1 MKKNSNLKNIL
12 TKDYKYENYILLVLS
27 IIGIALSILL
37 ITKTVKLEVDNMD
50 PNVFALVMGSLSIFA
65 LILSIFKIKKE
76 KKISKLSVY
85 KDIVDLANNAL
96 LENKF
101 KSLGIEYSIETDYT
115 KSMKSF
121 CVIAMINDSIDA
133 YLWLRQEEY
142 NLSFDYNPA
151 NNMADIVS
159 EEDDE
164 LIANIDLTYQIT
176 EDMTAEKVISKFKL
190 FIEENEE
197 LVNNIYNKYKDKL
210 VFEEINEN

>member
-1 MKKNSNLKNIL
+1 
-12 TKDYKYENYILLVLS
+12 
-27 IIGIALSILL
+27 
-37 ITKTVKLEVDNMD
+37 MD

-65 LILSIFKIKKE
+65 LILAIFKIKKQ

-85 KDIVDLANNAL
+85 KDIVDLANNAS

-101 KSLGIEYSIETDYT
+101 KSLGIEYSIETEYFRN
-115 KSMKSF
+115 MKSL
-121 CVIAMINDSIDA
+121 CVIAKVNDSIDA

-159 EEDDE
+159 EEEDE
-164 LIANIDLTYQIT
+164 LIANIDYTYQIT
-176 EDMTAEKVISKFKL
+176 EDITVENVISKFKL

-197 LVNNIYNKYKDKL
+197 HVNNIYNKYKDKL
-210 VFEEINEN
+210 VFEEIN

>member
-1 MKKNSNLKNIL
+1 MKKNSNLKNIFK
-12 TKDYKYENYILLVLS
+12 KDYKYENYILLVLS
-27 IIGIALSILL
+27 IIGIVLSILL
-37 ITKTVKLEVDNMD
+37 LTKTVKLDVDNMD
-50 PNVFALVMGSLSIFA
+50 PNVLALVMVFLSIFA
-65 LILSIFKIKKE
+65 LILSIVKIKE
-76 KKISKLSVY
+76 QKKVSKLSVY
-85 KDIVDLANNAL
+85 KDIVDLANNAS

-101 KSLGIEYSIETDYT
+101 KSFGIEYSIETDYFRN
-115 KSMKSF
+115 MKSF

-133 YLWLRQEEY
+133 YLWIRQEEY

-151 NNMADIVS
+151 NNMADIVN

-176 EDMTAEKVISKFKL
+176 EDMTVENVISKFKL

>member
-1 MKKNSNLKNIL
+1 MKKNSNLQNIL

-27 IIGIALSILL
+27 IIGIVLSILL

-50 PNVFALVMGSLSIFA
+50 SNVLALVMGSLSIFA
-65 LILSIFKIKKE
+65 LILSIFKMKKQ

-85 KDIVDLANNAL
+85 KDIVDLANNAS

-101 KSLGIEYSIETDYT
+101 KSFGIEYSIETEYFRN
-115 KSMKSF
+115 MKSF

-176 EDMTAEKVISKFKL
+176 EDMTVEKVISKFKL

>member
-1 MKKNSNLKNIL
+1 
-12 TKDYKYENYILLVLS
+12 
-27 IIGIALSILL
+27 
-37 ITKTVKLEVDNMD
+37 
-50 PNVFALVMGSLSIFA
+50 
-65 LILSIFKIKKE
+65 
-76 KKISKLSVY
+76 
-85 KDIVDLANNAL
+85 
-96 LENKF
+96 
-101 KSLGIEYSIETDYT
+101 
-115 KSMKSF
+115 MKSF
-121 CVIAMINDSIDA
+121 CVVAMINDSIDA

-142 NLSFDYNPA
+142 NFSFDYNPA

-176 EDMTAEKVISKFKL
+176 EDMTVEKVIRKFKL